1 MKISAKAEYACFA
14 MVELAAHYA
23 EGLPVR
29 VASIAEAHGIPDRFL
44 VQILLQLKSAGL
56 AASSRGAS
64 GGYQLA
70 RPPEEISLAHVVDAI
85 DRAPTPRRVAT
96 TRKKVPVSP
105 AESPTIRTVR
115 AAWKD
120 IEVRERRML
129 EELTLA
135 ELVRRAQEHSDYSY
149 QI

>member
-1 MKISAKAEYACFA
+1 MKISAKAEYAAFA
-14 MVELAAHYA
+14 MLELAANYA
-23 EGLPVR
+23 EGHPVR

-70 RPPEEISLAHVVDAI
+70 RPPEEITLANVVDAI
-85 DRAPTPRRVAT
+85 DRAPPAPRIAR
-96 TRKKVPVSP
+96 TRKKVPVTPPDS
-105 AESPTIRTVR
+105 AAIRTVR
-115 AAWKD
+115 AVWKE
-120 IEVRERRML
+120 IEIRERRAL

-135 ELVRRAQEHSDYSY
+135 ELVRRSQEHSDYSY